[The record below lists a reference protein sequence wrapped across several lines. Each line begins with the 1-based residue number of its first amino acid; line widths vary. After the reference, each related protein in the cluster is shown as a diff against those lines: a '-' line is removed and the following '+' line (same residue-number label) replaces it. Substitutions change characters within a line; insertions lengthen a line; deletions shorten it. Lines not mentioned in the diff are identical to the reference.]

1 MRLKEEERAF
11 QMSDIHF
18 KLRKSSKRIIVA
30 SPMSSRGFAF
40 LKSHDMEDSPAY
52 SAEVAR
58 EIYRAAHELGLR
70 ISFASRELMDEIASV
85 TL

>member
-18 KLRKSSKRIIVA
+18 KLRKSGRRVYSVAATSSKGWA
-30 SPMSSRGFAF
+30 LMKDFELDGK
-40 LKSHDMEDSPAY
+40 LE
-52 SAEVAR
+52 SA
-58 EIYRAAHELGLR
+58 RALYQKAHELGLR